1 MKKIAVLA
9 SGSGSNLQSLIDNIH
24 NKDGVICAVISDR
37 KGAYALERANTAGIP
52 AIHIS
57 RLKYENDEDYNNEI
71 LTVLEQHGADGVV
84 LAGYLKILTPK
95 FIDTYKNK
103 IINIH
108 PSLIPSFCGD
118 GFYGMRVHN
127 AVYEKGVKITGA
139 TVHFVDHGVDSGPII
154 MQKAVEIN
162 QDDLPEDIQK
172 KVLEIEHKIL
182 VQSVRYFL
190 CDKIDVINNRV
201 YINE

>member
-24 NKDGVICAVISDR
+24 NKDGIICAVISDR
-37 KGAYALERANTAGIP
+37 KNAFALKRAKMADIP

-71 LTVLEQHGADGVV
+71 LAVLKQYAAEGVV
-84 LAGYLKILTPK
+84 LAGYLKILTSA
-95 FIDTYKNK
+95 FIDSYKNK

-127 AVYEKGVKITGA
+127 AVYEKGVKVTGA
-139 TVHFVDHGVDSGPII
+139 TVHFVDHGIDSGPII
-154 MQKAVEIN
+154 MQKAVEIDN
-162 QDDLPEDIQK
+162 NDLPEDIQK

-182 VQSVRYFL
+182 MQSVKYFL
-190 CDKIDVINNRV
+190 SDKIDIINNRV
-201 YINE
+201 YIKE

>member
-9 SGSGSNLQSLIDNIH
+9 SGSGSNLQSLIDNVH

-37 KGAYALERANTAGIP
+37 KGAYALERAKTAGIP

-71 LTVLEQHGADGVV
+71 LAVLEQHGADGVV
-84 LAGYLKILTPK
+84 LAGYLKILTSK

-162 QDDLPEDIQK
+162 QDDSAEDIQK

>member
-1 MKKIAVLA
+1 MRKIAVLA

-24 NKDGVICAVISDR
+24 NKDGIICAVISDR
-37 KGAYALERANTAGIP
+37 KGAYALERAKTVGIP

-57 RLKYENDEDYNNEI
+57 RLKYEDNEDFNNEI
-71 LTVLEQHGADGVV
+71 LSVLKQYEADGVV
-84 LAGYLKILTPK
+84 LAGYLRILTPK
-95 FIDTYKNK
+95 FIDKYKNK

-154 MQKAVEIN
+154 MQKAVEIGQN
-162 QDDLPEDIQK
+162 DSPEDIQK

-182 VQSVRYFL
+182 VQSVRHFL

-201 YINE
+201 YIKE

>member
-24 NKDGVICAVISDR
+24 NKDGIICVVISDR
-37 KGAYALERANTAGIP
+37 KGAYALERAKAAGIP
-52 AIHIS
+52 AMHIS
-57 RLKYENDEDYNNEI
+57 RLKYENDEDFNNEI
-71 LTVLEQHGADGVV
+71 LSVLKKHGAEGVV
-84 LAGYLKILTPK
+84 LAGYLKILSPK
-95 FIDTYKNK
+95 FIDAYKNK

-154 MQKAVEIN
+154 MQKAVEIDQN
-162 QDDLPEDIQK
+162 DSPEDIQK
-172 KVLEIEHKIL
+172 KVLEAEHKIL
-182 VQSVRYFL
+182 VQSVKYFL
-190 CDKIDVINNRV
+190 YDKIDVINNRV
-201 YINE
+201 YIKQ

>member
-57 RLKYENDEDYNNEI
+57 RLKYENDGDYNNEI

-190 CDKIDVINNRV
+190 CDKIDIINNRV

>member
-24 NKDGVICAVISDR
+24 NKEGIICAVISDR
-37 KGAYALERANTAGIP
+37 KGAYALERAKTAGIP

-57 RLKYENDEDYNNEI
+57 RLKYENDEQFNNEI
-71 LTVLEQHGADGVV
+71 LSVLKTHGAEGVV
-84 LAGYLKILTPK
+84 LAGYLKILTEK

-162 QDDLPEDIQK
+162 QNDLPEDIQK

-190 CDKIDVINNRV
+190 YDKIDVINNRV
-201 YINE
+201 YIKQ